1 MRTWGALL
9 SPRNG
14 VASCRGEL
22 QQVVSK
28 KSRRDSDS
36 RGLSPN
42 AIRTYERGNEMK
54 HGVAVNDLYAASL
67 PHLKEW
73 QREKNVH
80 FNPHGR
86 QKLAELVAKAVA
98 SAL

>member
-1 MRTWGALL
+1 
-9 SPRNG
+9 
-14 VASCRGEL
+14 
-22 QQVVSK
+22 
-28 KSRRDSDS
+28 
-36 RGLSPN
+36 
-42 AIRTYERGNEMK
+42 MK